1 MSRIICVCSQIDEE
15 TIRAVIRRGD
25 DTIEAIQEATTA
37 NTSCMGCTRRI
48 HKIIEE
54 ETKKD

>member
-1 MSRIICVCSQIDEE
+1 MSKIICVCSQIDEE

-37 NTSCMGCTRRI
+37 NTG
-48 HKIIEE
+48 
-54 ETKKD
+54 